1 MNSPKLLFWLLL
13 AVTEVGCAT
22 GPVVQNR
29 QDAAEHLTAAA
40 RGQVSPRPPD
50 YTLRGDQAD
59 AMPQGSR
66 CVIETTDADPVRVI
80 TATVLKVDG
89 SHALLR
95 TGVTR
100 TLSREWELDGRG
112 DYPDTAP
119 SEMHPKGLVVETRF
133 ENLQLP
139 LSEIQ
144 HVDVFL
150 NSAQASWQRNGEG
163 WRPANRLPVMANNDD
178 SGSE

>member
-1 MNSPKLLFWLLL
+1 MNSPKLLFWLLM
-13 AVTEVGCAT
+13 AVTGVGCAT
-22 GPVVQNR
+22 APVVQNR

-66 CVIETTDADPVRVI
+66 CVITTTDADPVRVI

-89 SHALLR
+89 SQVHLR

-100 TLSREWELDGRG
+100 TLSREWEREGVS
-112 DYPDTAP
+112 DYLDTAA
-119 SEMHPKGLVVETRF
+119 SKMHPKGFVVETRF
-133 ENLQLP
+133 ENLRLP

-150 NSAQASWQRNGEG
+150 NSAQASWKRKEEG

-178 SGSE
+178 SAEE